1 MSQNNFFRIFC
12 GINFYLYICIEN
24 KTNRTMATIEI
35 DQYFEHI
42 GIHCNTFELHKKL
55 ENIGYQPLNW
65 TVSTREGSWTVVTNH
80 YMLAKGYGPKVY
92 YSDSGYPDIDKANIL
107 VAESEDEF
115 FALIRELE
123 EKDYIT
129 RKKSVNY
136 SRR

>member
-1 MSQNNFFRIFC
+1 
-12 GINFYLYICIEN
+12 
-24 KTNRTMATIEI
+24 MATIEI

-65 TVSTREGSWTVVTNH
+65 TVSIREGSWTVVTNH

-92 YSDSGYPDIDKANIL
+92 YSDGGYPDIDRVNIL
-107 VAESEDEF
+107 VAETEDEF
-115 FALIRELE
+115 FALIRDLE

-136 SRR
+136 SRK